1 METHQQQMIDWQV
14 ALVAEPSRAPSPSAK
29 RPAGSQV
36 EIFRRQSFDQMGNI
50 FLSKALNSD
59 SVAELGAR
67 HTAWADGLVVS
78 SRVSISFL
86 IRCSFLMKIWLNCV
100 QSRESLGVGWF
111 RRCLIV
117 VRVEQLAHN
126 LPSCSLVTSTLCESL
141 VIERPS

>member
-67 HTAWADGLVVS
+67 HTVWADGLVVG

-100 QSRESLGVGWF
+100 QSR
-111 RRCLIV
+111 
-117 VRVEQLAHN
+117 LASAGFVAVSSSSEWSNSRTIFHRAPW
-126 LPSCSLVTSTLCESL
+126 LPALSVS
-141 VIERPS
+141 RW